1 MAVQSEERGSP
12 SGGGRMARLI
22 GELFWVLAIGVIL
35 VYAFFLMLG
44 AMEPGDVAGISI
56 LVGVL
61 VVLYGFRA
69 WWQSR
74 HPSEGRDPRIVEA
87 RERRGF

>member
-1 MAVQSEERGSP
+1 M
-12 SGGGRMARLI
+12 
-22 GELFWVLAIGVIL
+22 GEMFWVFAIGVIL
-35 VYAFFLMLG
+35 IYAFFLMLG
-44 AMEPGDVAGISI
+44 ALDPGDVIGISV

-61 VVLYGFRA
+61 IVLYAFRS

-74 HPSEGRDPRIVEA
+74 HPAEGRDPRIVQA

>member
-1 MAVQSEERGSP
+1 M
-12 SGGGRMARLI
+12 
-22 GELFWVLAIGVIL
+22 GEMFWVLAIGVIL

-44 AMEPGDVAGISI
+44 AISPGDVIGISVVVGLLTI
-56 LVGVL
+56 L
-61 VVLYGFRA
+61 YAFRA

-74 HPSEGRDPRIVEA
+74 HPGEGKDPRLIQA